1 MSILLVDDSAENL
14 LLLQSILQTGGYK
27 DLLTA
32 ESAEQA
38 FKHLGMDSSG
48 GDGTSVDL
56 ILMDIQMPGMDGFEA
71 TAAIRHREGS
81 SGSHIPI
88 IAMTAHAVKG
98 YAEKCLGAAMDGYIT
113 KPLEPAHLYAT
124 LAKFSPFPS
133 PSN

>member
-56 ILMDIQMPGMDGFEA
+56 ILLDIQMPDINGIE
-71 TAAIRHREGS
+71 TCRRI
-81 SGSHIPI
+81 
-88 IAMTAHAVKG
+88 K
-98 YAEKCLGAAMDGYIT
+98 
-113 KPLEPAHLYAT
+113 
-124 LAKFSPFPS
+124 
-133 PSN
+133 